1 MKTFGE
7 EIDMDSKFTSL
18 NRGNRVEIT
27 DGHRKG
33 ERGTVAEVRDVNGPH
48 GYAVAFNVLVRMD
61 TLPETAMPL
70 TYDLVQVK
78 RLPPKKPAARPA
90 R

>member
-1 MKTFGE
+1 
-7 EIDMDSKFTSL
+7 MDSNFTSL

-33 ERGTVAEVRDVNGPH
+33 ERGTVAEVRDINGAH

-70 TYDLVQVK
+70 TYDLAEVK
-78 RLPPKKPAARPA
+78 RLPPKKRVAPLAR
-90 R
+90 